1 MADESALRVLC
12 PISRLWACLLV
23 SLGVF
28 FGCSDVSPTSPQE
41 TVSNADLDM
50 DSSATSDLPLDITSH
65 CLGNTLDITNL
76 VFPSRGQSANGLQG
90 VISVKSPCLA
100 SAGHN
105 YLELAGD
112 PRGWIILESD
122 NGYVELLSLIE
133 IYLLDSTADL
143 STLEFT
149 WSKWI
154 EHLLPNIPGSE
165 MRLRYGCL
173 DSTHSTL
180 PQPHRVEVRWLIVP
194 PVGDYIVRAEFQ
206 FSCE

>member
-1 MADESALRVLC
+1 MAVKLFQCSR
-12 PISRLWACLLV
+12 ISRFLACQFACF
-23 SLGVF
+23 SLF
-28 FGCSDVSPTSPQE
+28 FGCSDASPACPHE
-41 TVSNADLDM
+41 TISSADLVM
-50 DSSATSDLPLDITSH
+50 DSSATSDLPLDTTSH

-143 STLEFT
+143 STLEFV

-154 EHLLPNIPGSE
+154 EHLLPNVPGSE

-180 PQPHRVEVRWLIVP
+180 PRSHRVELRWLIVP
-194 PVGDYIVRAEFQ
+194 PVGDLVVRAEFQ
-206 FSCE
+206 YSCE